1 MDRASM
7 AMFLVGVACAAMQ
20 GVVHAQDVGKH
31 GADYTYAP
39 DSPKYWRNMHSTKA
53 GSFVFQRDPNVWV
66 YTREV
71 AERAGLPLEWASDE
85 LKGVAAAAF
94 RMEPNSRGPFCGWGG
109 NPKACKPEM
118 QCVLELYFDRQTQP
132 LPWAPNR
139 PIADFDWQGVSTA
152 FHLVAVLGGVPEAN
166 GDRSRST
173 RGSPNYPSL
182 GARSPFSDPKTGDE
196 LGFAHEGSGA
206 TKRVLAYDKE
216 IHSRYAFVRLSDLC
230 GRSKFAYQRG
240 EVIQLR
246 KVAGANI
253 SETSPVY
260 YQLELPLAWVNRIRQ
275 LTADESRNDEN
286 FYKGIWN
293 QVNER
298 EGASK

>member
-39 DSPKYWRNMHSTKA
+39 GSPTYWRNMHSTRP

-71 AERAGLPLEWASDE
+71 AERVGLPLEWASDE

-94 RMEPNSRGPFCGWGG
+94 RMEPNSLRPNCGWGG

-139 PIADFDWQGVSTA
+139 PIADFYWQDVSSA
-152 FHLVAVLGGVPEAN
+152 YHFLPAN
-166 GDRSRST
+166 GFGPASNGDVGRGSK
-173 RGSPNYPSL
+173 GSPNYPSL
-182 GARSPFSDPKTGDE
+182 NRQPFSDPKTGEE

-216 IHSRYAFVRLSDLC
+216 IHSRYAFIRLADLC
-230 GRSKFAYQRG
+230 GRSKFSYQRG

-260 YQLELPLAWVNRIRQ
+260 YQLELPLVWVHRIRQ

-293 QVNER
+293 QINDK
-298 EGASK
+298 EGAAK